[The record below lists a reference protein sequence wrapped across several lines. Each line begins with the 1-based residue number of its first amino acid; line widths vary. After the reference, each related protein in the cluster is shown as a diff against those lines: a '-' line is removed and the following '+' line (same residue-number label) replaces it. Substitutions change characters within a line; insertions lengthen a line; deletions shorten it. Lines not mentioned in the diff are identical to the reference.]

1 MRKLFIPLLLCS
13 ALEANEKNGFFI
25 EAGFETGLLEGT
37 QTQEKNYTTTQTTTK
52 TTTNNYNYLPLN
64 SILQRATNLFK
75 DADISK
81 LSFSSL
87 SPVRA
92 SLDLSGHLT
101 IENFLPYNL
110 NNVKLSFT
118 DAQGNV
124 IDLGVIETLPKQ
136 SKIVLSY
143 QQFNETKQV
152 FDNIMEEQKKYYEKE
167 AERRKNKTT
176 SSVSETN
183 REPSFTFPT
192 FEVLST
198 PHSDPNTQRVFEAL
212 SKINTNL
219 VMKYSDTNN
228 FESAKDKTE
237 KFTAKTAEEF
247 TNLMLNMIAVLDSQS
262 WGDAILNAPFEFTD
276 NKQSGECTNKGDSN
290 DNCVYPQK
298 NGLVKSNVDKKYV
311 LDKQSIVNNF
321 RGKTDLDVSLL
332 NGAGVD
338 GLGSNTTPTNN
349 DDGKNYGQLAV
360 VASALN
366 PQKLFGTDYKTI
378 NLADLRAILHE
389 FSHTKG
395 YTHNGNMTYQRV
407 PVVGSNGQQE
417 KKDDGAL
424 KDSDGLPYNVCSLYG
439 GQGQPSFPSNYPNSI
454 YHNCADVPAGFLGVT
469 AAVWQQLI
477 NQNALPINFAN
488 LNSQTNYNL
497 NATLN
502 TQDMANSVIGT
513 IQKTLTATSTT
524 TTTSYHHSKSLQRFR
539 SPLLGINVKIGY
551 QNYFNDF
558 IGLAYY
564 GIIKYNYA
572 KAANQKVQQLSY
584 GGGIDL
590 LLDFITTYSNKN
602 SPTGIQTRR
611 NFSSSFGIFGGLRG
625 LYNSYYALNKV
636 KGSGNLDA
644 ATGLNYRYK
653 HSKYSVGISIP
664 LIQRKASVISSGSD
678 YTNSFVFNEG
688 ASHFKVFFNYGWV
701 F

>member
-1 MRKLFIPLLLCS
+1 MKKLFIPLLLFS

-37 QTQEKNYTTTQTTTK
+37 QTQEKRHTTTK
-52 TTTNNYNYLPLN
+52 NTYATYNYLPTDT
-64 SILQRATNLFK
+64 ILKRAANLFTN
-75 DADISK
+75 AEAISK
-81 LSFSSL
+81 LKFSSL
-87 SPVRA
+87 SPVRV
-92 SLDLSGHLT
+92 LYMYNGQLT

-124 IDLGVIETLPKQ
+124 IDLGVIETIPKH
-136 SKIVLSY
+136 SKIVLPG
-143 QQFNETKQV
+143 EA
-152 FDNIMEEQKKYYEKE
+152 FDSLKIDPYTLFLPKIE
-167 AERRKNKTT
+167 AT
-176 SSVSETN
+176 STSVS
-183 REPSFTFPT
+183 
-192 FEVLST
+192 
-198 PHSDPNTQRVFEAL
+198 DANTQRVFETL
-212 SKINTNL
+212 NKIKTNL
-219 VMKYSDTNN
+219 VVNYRNENK
-228 FESAKDKTE
+228 FKDHE
-237 KFTAKTAEEF
+237 NHWEAFTPQTAEEF

-262 WGDAILNAPFEFTD
+262 WGDAILNAPFEFT
-276 NKQSGECTNKGDSN
+276 NKGGGGECDTSKEN
-290 DNCVYPQK
+290 DCVNPET
-298 NGLVKSNVDKKYV
+298 NGLVNSQNKSYV
-311 LDKQSIVNNF
+311 LNKQDIVNKF
-321 RGKTDLDVSLL
+321 RNKADLDVVVLKDS
-332 NGAGVD
+332 GVV
-338 GLGSNTTPTNN
+338 GLGSDITPSNN
-349 DDGKNYGQLAV
+349 DDGKHYGQLGV
-360 VASALN
+360 VASALD
-366 PQKLFGTDYKTI
+366 PKKLFGDNLKTI
-378 NLADLRAILHE
+378 NLEDLRTILHE

-407 PVVGSNGQQE
+407 PVMKNGQVE
-417 KKDDGAL
+417 RDNNGKP

-439 GQGQPSFPSNYPNSI
+439 GSNQPAFPSNYPNSI

-497 NATLN
+497 NASLN
-502 TQDMANSVIGT
+502 TQVLANSMLGT
-513 IQKTLTATSTT
+513 IQKTFVTSSVTNHY
-524 TTTSYHHSKSLQRFR
+524 SSSASQSFR
-539 SPLLGINVKIGY
+539 SPILGVNAKIGY

-572 KAANQKVQQLSY
+572 KAVNQKVQQLSY

-590 LLDFITTYSNKN
+590 LVDFITTYSNKN
-602 SPTGIQTRR
+602 SPTGIQTKK

-625 LYNSYYALNKV
+625 LYNSYYVLNKV
-636 KGSGNLDA
+636 KGSGNLDV

-664 LIQRKASVISSGSD
+664 LIQRKASVVSSGSD

>member
-1 MRKLFIPLLLCS
+1 MRKLFIPLLLFS
-13 ALEANEKNGFFI
+13 TLEANEKNGFFI

-37 QTQEKNYTTTQTTTK
+37 QTQEKRHTTTK
-52 TTTNNYNYLPLN
+52 NTYATYNYLPTDT
-64 SILQRATNLFK
+64 ILKRAANLFT
-75 DADISK
+75 DAKSISQ
-81 LSFSSL
+81 LNFSSL
-87 SPVRA
+87 SPVKV
-92 SLDLSGHLT
+92 LYIGGKLT

-118 DAQGNV
+118 DAQGNM
-124 IDLGVIETLPKQ
+124 IDLGVIETIPKH
-136 SKIVLSY
+136 SKIVLPG
-143 QQFNETKQV
+143 EA
-152 FDNIMEEQKKYYEKE
+152 FDSLKE
-167 AERRKNKTT
+167 AFDKIGPYTFFLPKFEAT
-176 SSVSETN
+176 STSVS
-183 REPSFTFPT
+183 
-192 FEVLST
+192 
-198 PHSDPNTQRVFEAL
+198 DANTQRVFETL
-212 SKINTNL
+212 NKIKTNL
-219 VMKYSDTNN
+219 IMKYSNENPSNFNTCPYNN
-228 FESAKDKTE
+228 NGNTKNDCWQP
-237 KFTAKTAEEF
+237 FTPQTAEEF

-262 WGDAILNAPFEFTD
+262 WGDAILNAPFDFTNSSTD
-276 NKQSGECTNKGDSN
+276 CDNDPSKCVNPGINGRVDSKVDQQYVLNKQG
-290 DNCVYPQK
+290 
-298 NGLVKSNVDKKYV
+298 
-311 LDKQSIVNNF
+311 IVNNF
-321 RGKTDLDVSLL
+321 RKKIEID
-332 NGAGVD
+332 
-338 GLGSNTTPTNN
+338 
-349 DDGKNYGQLAV
+349 AV
-360 VASALN
+360 VLKNSGVVGLANGYGNDGEYGTLGVEAYALD
-366 PQKLFGTDYKTI
+366 PTKLFGNNLKTI
-378 NLADLRAILHE
+378 NLEDLRTILHE

-395 YTHNGNMTYQRV
+395 YGHNGNMTYQRV
-407 PVVGSNGQQE
+407 PTGQNENG
-417 KKDDGAL
+417 KP

-439 GQGQPSFPSNYPNSI
+439 GQGQSAFPSNYPNSI

-488 LNSQTNYNL
+488 LGSQTNYNL
-497 NATLN
+497 NASLN
-502 TQDMANSVIGT
+502 TQDLANSMLST
-513 IQKTLTATSTT
+513 IQKTFVTSSVTNHYF
-524 TTTSYHHSKSLQRFR
+524 SSASQNFR
-539 SPLLGINVKIGY
+539 SPILGVNAKIGY

-590 LLDFITTYSNKN
+590 LVDFITTYSNKN
-602 SPTGIQTRR
+602 SPIDIQTRR

-636 KGSGNLDA
+636 KGSGNLDV

-664 LIQRKASVISSGSD
+664 LIQRKASIVSSDGD

>member
-1 MRKLFIPLLLCS
+1 MRKLFIPLLLFS

-25 EAGFETGLLEGT
+25 EAGFETGLLEGV
-37 QTQEKNYTTTQTTTK
+37 QTQEKRHTTTK
-52 TTTNNYNYLPLN
+52 NTYATYNYLPTDAVLK
-64 SILQRATNLFK
+64 RAANLFT
-75 DADISK
+75 DAKSISQ
-81 LSFSSL
+81 LNFSTL
-87 SPVRA
+87 SPIKV
-92 SLDLSGHLT
+92 LYIGGKLT

-110 NNVKLSFT
+110 SNVKLSFT

-124 IDLGVIETLPKQ
+124 IDLGVIETIPKHSKMVLPGEAFDGLKEAFDKIGPYTFFLPK
-136 SKIVLSY
+136 
-143 QQFNETKQV
+143 F
-152 FDNIMEEQKKYYEKE
+152 E
-167 AERRKNKTT
+167 AAST
-176 SSVSETN
+176 SVS
-183 REPSFTFPT
+183 
-192 FEVLST
+192 
-198 PHSDPNTQRVFEAL
+198 DANTQRVFETL
-212 SKINTNL
+212 NKIKTNL
-219 VMKYSDTNN
+219 IMKYSSENPSNFNTCPYNN
-228 FESAKDKTE
+228 NGNTKNDCWQP
-237 KFTAKTAEEF
+237 FTPQTAEEF

-262 WGDAILNAPFEFTD
+262 WGDAILNAPFEFTNSSTD
-276 NKQSGECTNKGDSN
+276 CDNDPSKCVNPGINGRVDSKVDQQYVLNKQG
-290 DNCVYPQK
+290 
-298 NGLVKSNVDKKYV
+298 
-311 LDKQSIVNNF
+311 IVNNF
-321 RGKTDLDVSLL
+321 RKKIEID
-332 NGAGVD
+332 
-338 GLGSNTTPTNN
+338 
-349 DDGKNYGQLAV
+349 AV
-360 VASALN
+360 VLKNSGVVGLANGYGNDGEYGTLGVEAYALD
-366 PQKLFGTDYKTI
+366 PKKLFSDNLKTI
-378 NLADLRAILHE
+378 NLEDLRTILHE

-407 PVVGSNGQQE
+407 PTGQNENG
-417 KKDDGAL
+417 KP

-439 GQGQPSFPSNYPNSI
+439 GQGQSAFPSNYPNSI

-497 NATLN
+497 NASLN
-502 TQDMANSVIGT
+502 TQDLANSMLST
-513 IQKTLTATSTT
+513 IQKTFVTSSVTNHYSSS
-524 TTTSYHHSKSLQRFR
+524 TSQSFR
-539 SPLLGINVKIGY
+539 SPILGVNAKIGY

-572 KAANQKVQQLSY
+572 KASSEKVQQLSY

-602 SPTGIQTRR
+602 NPIDIQTKR

-644 ATGLNYRYK
+644 TTGLNYRYK

-664 LIQRKASVISSGSD
+664 LIQRKASIVSSGD
-678 YTNSFVFNEG
+678 GYTNSLVFNEG

>member
-1 MRKLFIPLLLCS
+1 MRKLFTSFLLFS

-37 QTQEKNYTTTQTTTK
+37 QTQEKRHTTTK
-52 TTTNNYNYLPLN
+52 NTYTTYNYLPTDT
-64 SILQRATNLFK
+64 ILKRAANLFTN
-75 DADISK
+75 AEAISK
-81 LSFSSL
+81 LKFSSL
-87 SPVRA
+87 SPVKV
-92 SLDLSGHLT
+92 LYIGGKLT

-110 NNVKLSFT
+110 SNVKLSFT

-124 IDLGVIETLPKQ
+124 IDLGVIETIPKH
-136 SKIVLSY
+136 SKIVLPG
-143 QQFNETKQV
+143 EA
-152 FDNIMEEQKKYYEKE
+152 FDSLKE
-167 AERRKNKTT
+167 AFDKIDPYTFFFPKFEAT
-176 SSVSETN
+176 STSVS
-183 REPSFTFPT
+183 
-192 FEVLST
+192 
-198 PHSDPNTQRVFEAL
+198 DANTQRVFETL
-212 SKINTNL
+212 NKIKTNL
-219 VMKYSDTNN
+219 IMKYSNENPNN
-228 FESAKDKTE
+228 FNTCPYNNNGNTKNGCWQP
-237 KFTAKTAEEF
+237 FTPQTAEEF

-262 WGDAILNAPFEFTD
+262 WGDAILNAPFDFTNSSTD
-276 NKQSGECTNKGDSN
+276 CDNDPSKCVNPGINGRVDSKVDQQYVLNKQG
-290 DNCVYPQK
+290 
-298 NGLVKSNVDKKYV
+298 
-311 LDKQSIVNNF
+311 IVNNF
-321 RGKTDLDVSLL
+321 RKKIEID
-332 NGAGVD
+332 
-338 GLGSNTTPTNN
+338 
-349 DDGKNYGQLAV
+349 AV
-360 VASALN
+360 VLKNSGVVGLANGYGNDGEYGTLGVEAYALD
-366 PQKLFGTDYKTI
+366 PKKLFGNNLKTI
-378 NLADLRAILHE
+378 NLADLRTILHE

-407 PVVGSNGQQE
+407 PTGQNENG
-417 KKDDGAL
+417 KP

-439 GQGQPSFPSNYPNSI
+439 KSDQPAFPSNYPNSI

-488 LNSQTNYNL
+488 LGSQTNYNL
-497 NATLN
+497 NASLN
-502 TQDMANSVIGT
+502 TQDLANSMLST
-513 IQKTLTATSTT
+513 IQKTFVTSSVTNHYF
-524 TTTSYHHSKSLQRFR
+524 SSASQSFR
-539 SPLLGINVKIGY
+539 SPILGVNAKIGY

-572 KAANQKVQQLSY
+572 KANDQKVQQLSY

-602 SPTGIQTRR
+602 SPIDIQTRR

-636 KGSGNLDA
+636 KGSGNLDV

-664 LIQRKASVISSGSD
+664 LIQRKASIVSSNGD
-678 YTNSFVFNEG
+678 YTNSLVFNEG

>member
-1 MRKLFIPLLLCS
+1 MRKLFIPLLLFS

-37 QTQEKNYTTTQTTTK
+37 QTQEKRHTTTK
-52 TTTNNYNYLPLN
+52 NTYATYNYLPTDT
-64 SILQRATNLFK
+64 ILKRAANLFTN
-75 DADISK
+75 AEAISK
-81 LSFSSL
+81 LKFSSL
-87 SPVRA
+87 SPVRV
-92 SLDLSGHLT
+92 LYMYNGQLT

-110 NNVKLSFT
+110 SNVKLSFT

-124 IDLGVIETLPKQ
+124 IDLGVIETIPKH
-136 SKIVLSY
+136 SKIVLPG
-143 QQFNETKQV
+143 EA
-152 FDNIMEEQKKYYEKE
+152 FDSLKIDPYTLFLPKIE
-167 AERRKNKTT
+167 AT
-176 SSVSETN
+176 STSVS
-183 REPSFTFPT
+183 
-192 FEVLST
+192 
-198 PHSDPNTQRVFEAL
+198 DANTQRVFETL
-212 SKINTNL
+212 NKIKTDL
-219 VMKYSDTNN
+219 VVNYRNENK
-228 FESAKDKTE
+228 FKDHE
-237 KFTAKTAEEF
+237 NHWEAFTPQTAEEF

-262 WGDAILNAPFEFTD
+262 WGDAILNAPFEFTNKD
-276 NKQSGECTNKGDSN
+276 GGEECDTSKENECVNPGTNGRVNSKVDQQYVLNKQD
-290 DNCVYPQK
+290 
-298 NGLVKSNVDKKYV
+298 
-311 LDKQSIVNNF
+311 IVNKF
-321 RGKTDLDVSLL
+321 RNKADLDVVILKDS
-332 NGAGVD
+332 GVV
-338 GLGSNTTPTNN
+338 GLGSDITPSNN
-349 DDGKNYGQLAV
+349 DDGKHYGQLGV
-360 VASALN
+360 VASALD
-366 PQKLFGTDYKTI
+366 PKKLFGDNLKTI
-378 NLADLRAILHE
+378 NLEDLRTILHE

-407 PVVGSNGQQE
+407 PVMKDGQVEKDSNG
-417 KKDDGAL
+417 KP

-439 GQGQPSFPSNYPNSI
+439 GQGQSAFPSNYPNSI

-477 NQNALPINFAN
+477 NQNALPINYAN
-488 LNSQTNYNL
+488 LSTQTNYNL
-497 NATLN
+497 NASLN
-502 TQDMANSVIGT
+502 TQDLANSMLST
-513 IQKTLTATSTT
+513 IQKTFVTSSVTNHY
-524 TTTSYHHSKSLQRFR
+524 SSSASQSFR
-539 SPLLGINVKIGY
+539 SPILGVNAKIGY

-572 KAANQKVQQLSY
+572 KAINQKVQQLSY

-602 SPTGIQTRR
+602 SPTGIQTKR

-625 LYNSYYALNKV
+625 LYNSYYVLNKV
-636 KGSGNLDA
+636 KGSGNLDV

-664 LIQRKASVISSGSD
+664 LIQRKASVVSNGGD

>member
-37 QTQEKNYTTTQTTTK
+37 QTQEKRHTTTK
-52 TTTNNYNYLPLN
+52 NTYATYNYLPTDAVLK
-64 SILQRATNLFK
+64 RAANLFT
-75 DADISK
+75 DAKSISQ
-81 LSFSSL
+81 LNFSSL
-87 SPVRA
+87 SPVKV
-92 SLDLSGHLT
+92 LLIGDKLT

-110 NNVKLSFT
+110 SNVKLSFT

-124 IDLGVIETLPKQ
+124 IDLGVIETIPKH
-136 SKIVLSY
+136 SKIVLPWDA
-143 QQFNETKQV
+143 
-152 FDNIMEEQKKYYEKE
+152 FDSLKE
-167 AERRKNKTT
+167 AFDKIDPYTFFLPKFEAT
-176 SSVSETN
+176 STSVS
-183 REPSFTFPT
+183 
-192 FEVLST
+192 
-198 PHSDPNTQRVFEAL
+198 DANTQRVFETL
-212 SKINTNL
+212 NKIKTNL
-219 VMKYSDTNN
+219 IMKYSSENPSNFNTCPYNN
-228 FESAKDKTE
+228 NGNTKNDCWQP
-237 KFTAKTAEEF
+237 FTPQTAEEF

-262 WGDAILNAPFEFTD
+262 WGDAILNAPFEFTNSPTD
-276 NKQSGECTNKGDSN
+276 CDNNPSKCVNPGINGRVDSKVDQQYVLNKQG
-290 DNCVYPQK
+290 
-298 NGLVKSNVDKKYV
+298 
-311 LDKQSIVNNF
+311 IVNNF
-321 RGKTDLDVSLL
+321 RKKIEID
-332 NGAGVD
+332 
-338 GLGSNTTPTNN
+338 
-349 DDGKNYGQLAV
+349 AV
-360 VASALN
+360 VLKNSGVVGLANGYGNDGEYGTLGVEAYALD
-366 PQKLFGTDYKTI
+366 PTKLFGNNLKTI
-378 NLADLRAILHE
+378 NLADLRTILHE

-395 YTHNGNMTYQRV
+395 YGHNGNMTYQRV
-407 PVVGSNGQQE
+407 PTGQNENG
-417 KKDDGAL
+417 KP

-439 GQGQPSFPSNYPNSI
+439 GQGQSAFPSNYPNSI

-497 NATLN
+497 NASLN
-502 TQDMANSVIGT
+502 TQDLANSMLST
-513 IQKTLTATSTT
+513 IQKTFVTSSVTNHYF
-524 TTTSYHHSKSLQRFR
+524 SSASQSFR
-539 SPLLGINVKIGY
+539 SPILGVNAKIGY
-551 QNYFNDF
+551 QNYFNNF

-572 KAANQKVQQLSY
+572 KATNQKVQQLSY

-625 LYNSYYALNKV
+625 LYNSYYVLNKV
-636 KGSGNLDA
+636 KGSGNLDV

-653 HSKYSVGISIP
+653 HSKYSIGISIP
-664 LIQRKASVISSGSD
+664 LIQRKASVVSSDGD

>member
-1 MRKLFIPLLLCS
+1 MRKLFIPLLLFS
-13 ALEANEKNGFFI
+13 ALEANQKNGFFI

-37 QTQEKNYTTTQTTTK
+37 QTQEKRHTTTK
-52 TTTNNYNYLPLN
+52 NTYATYNYLPTDT
-64 SILQRATNLFK
+64 ILKRAANLFT
-75 DADISK
+75 DAKSISQ
-81 LSFSSL
+81 LNFSSL
-87 SPVRA
+87 SPVKV
-92 SLDLSGHLT
+92 LYIGGKLT

-110 NNVKLSFT
+110 SNVKLSFT
-118 DAQGNV
+118 DAQGNM
-124 IDLGVIETLPKQ
+124 IDLGVIETIPKH
-136 SKIVLSY
+136 SKIVLPG
-143 QQFNETKQV
+143 EA
-152 FDNIMEEQKKYYEKE
+152 FDSLKKAFDKIDPYTFFFPKFE
-167 AERRKNKTT
+167 AT
-176 SSVSETN
+176 STSVS
-183 REPSFTFPT
+183 
-192 FEVLST
+192 
-198 PHSDPNTQRVFEAL
+198 DANTQRVFETL
-212 SKINTNL
+212 NKIKTNL
-219 VMKYSDTNN
+219 IMKYSNENPSNFNTCPYNN
-228 FESAKDKTE
+228 NGNTKNDCWQP
-237 KFTAKTAEEF
+237 FTPQTAEEF

-262 WGDAILNAPFEFTD
+262 WGDAILNAPFEFTNSSTD
-276 NKQSGECTNKGDSN
+276 CDNDPSKCVNPGVNGRVDSKVDQQYILNKQG
-290 DNCVYPQK
+290 
-298 NGLVKSNVDKKYV
+298 
-311 LDKQSIVNNF
+311 IINNF
-321 RGKTDLDVSLL
+321 RKKIEID
-332 NGAGVD
+332 
-338 GLGSNTTPTNN
+338 
-349 DDGKNYGQLAV
+349 AV
-360 VASALN
+360 VLKNSGVVGLANGYGNDGEYGTLGVEAYALE
-366 PQKLFGTDYKTI
+366 PQKLFGNNLKTI
-378 NLADLRAILHE
+378 NLEDLRTILHE

-407 PVVGSNGQQE
+407 PTGQNENG
-417 KKDDGAL
+417 KP

-439 GQGQPSFPSNYPNSI
+439 GQGQSAFPSNYPNSI

-488 LNSQTNYNL
+488 LGSQTNYNL
-497 NATLN
+497 NASLN
-502 TQDMANSVIGT
+502 TQDLANSMLST
-513 IQKTLTATSTT
+513 IQKTFVTSSVTNHYF
-524 TTTSYHHSKSLQRFR
+524 SSASQSFR
-539 SPLLGINVKIGY
+539 SPILGVNAKIGY

-572 KAANQKVQQLSY
+572 KASSEKVQQLSY

-590 LLDFITTYSNKN
+590 LVDFITTYSNKN

-636 KGSGNLDA
+636 KGSGNLDV

-664 LIQRKASVISSGSD
+664 LIQRKASVVSNNGD

>member
-1 MRKLFIPLLLCS
+1 MRKLFTSFLLFS

-37 QTQEKNYTTTQTTTK
+37 QTQEKRHTTTK
-52 TTTNNYNYLPLN
+52 NTYATYNYLPTDAVLK
-64 SILQRATNLFK
+64 RAANLFT
-75 DADISK
+75 DAKSISQ
-81 LSFSSL
+81 LNFSSL
-87 SPVRA
+87 SPVKV
-92 SLDLSGHLT
+92 LYIGGKLT

-110 NNVKLSFT
+110 SNVKLSFT
-118 DAQGNV
+118 DAQGNM
-124 IDLGVIETLPKQ
+124 IDLGVIETIPKH
-136 SKIVLSY
+136 SKIVLPG
-143 QQFNETKQV
+143 EA
-152 FDNIMEEQKKYYEKE
+152 FDSLKE
-167 AERRKNKTT
+167 AFDKIDPYTFFFPKFEAT
-176 SSVSETN
+176 STSVS
-183 REPSFTFPT
+183 
-192 FEVLST
+192 
-198 PHSDPNTQRVFEAL
+198 DANTQRVFETL
-212 SKINTNL
+212 NKIKTNL
-219 VMKYSDTNN
+219 IMKYSNENPNN
-228 FESAKDKTE
+228 FNTCPYNNNGNTKNDCWQP
-237 KFTAKTAEEF
+237 FTPQTAEEF

-262 WGDAILNAPFEFTD
+262 WGDAILNAPFDFTNSSTD
-276 NKQSGECTNKGDSN
+276 CDNDPSKCVNPGINGRVDSKVDQQYVLNKQG
-290 DNCVYPQK
+290 
-298 NGLVKSNVDKKYV
+298 
-311 LDKQSIVNNF
+311 IVNNF
-321 RGKTDLDVSLL
+321 RKKIEID
-332 NGAGVD
+332 
-338 GLGSNTTPTNN
+338 
-349 DDGKNYGQLAV
+349 AV
-360 VASALN
+360 VLKNSGVVGLANGYGNNGEYGTLGVEAYALD
-366 PQKLFGTDYKTI
+366 PKKLFGNNLKTI
-378 NLADLRAILHE
+378 NLEDLRTILHE

-395 YTHNGNMTYQRV
+395 YGHNGNMTYQRV
-407 PVVGSNGQQE
+407 PTGQNENG
-417 KKDDGAL
+417 KP

-439 GQGQPSFPSNYPNSI
+439 GSNQPAFPSNYPNSI

-497 NATLN
+497 NASLN
-502 TQDMANSVIGT
+502 TQDLANSMLST
-513 IQKTLTATSTT
+513 IQKTFVTSSVTNHY
-524 TTTSYHHSKSLQRFR
+524 SSSASQSFR
-539 SPLLGINVKIGY
+539 SPILGVNAKIGY

-590 LLDFITTYSNKN
+590 LVDFITTYSNKN
-602 SPTGIQTRR
+602 SPIDIQTRR

-625 LYNSYYALNKV
+625 LYNSYYVLNKV
-636 KGSGNLDA
+636 KGSGNLDV

>member
-25 EAGFETGLLEGT
+25 EAGFETGLLEGA
-37 QTQEKNYTTTQTTTK
+37 QTQEKRHTTTK
-52 TTTNNYNYLPLN
+52 NTYATYNYLPTDAVLK
-64 SILQRATNLFK
+64 RAANLFT
-75 DADISK
+75 DAKSISQ
-81 LSFSSL
+81 LNFSSL
-87 SPVRA
+87 SPVKV
-92 SLDLSGHLT
+92 LYIGGKLT

-110 NNVKLSFT
+110 SNVKLSFT
-118 DAQGNV
+118 DAQGNI
-124 IDLGVIETLPKQ
+124 IDLGVIETIPKH
-136 SKIVLSY
+136 SKIVLPG
-143 QQFNETKQV
+143 EA
-152 FDNIMEEQKKYYEKE
+152 FDSLKE
-167 AERRKNKTT
+167 AFDKIDPYTFFFPKFEAT
-176 SSVSETN
+176 STSVS
-183 REPSFTFPT
+183 
-192 FEVLST
+192 
-198 PHSDPNTQRVFEAL
+198 DANTQRVFETL
-212 SKINTNL
+212 NKIKTNL
-219 VMKYSDTNN
+219 IMKYSNENPSNFNTCPYNN
-228 FESAKDKTE
+228 NGNTKNDCWQP
-237 KFTAKTAEEF
+237 FTPQTAEEF

-262 WGDAILNAPFEFTD
+262 WGDAILNAPFDFTNSSTD
-276 NKQSGECTNKGDSN
+276 CDNDPSKCVNPGINGRVDSKVDQQYVLNKQG
-290 DNCVYPQK
+290 
-298 NGLVKSNVDKKYV
+298 
-311 LDKQSIVNNF
+311 IVNNF
-321 RGKTDLDVSLL
+321 RKKIEID
-332 NGAGVD
+332 
-338 GLGSNTTPTNN
+338 
-349 DDGKNYGQLAV
+349 AV
-360 VASALN
+360 VLKNSGVVGLANGYGNDGEYGTLGVEAYALD
-366 PQKLFGTDYKTI
+366 PTKLFGNNLKTI
-378 NLADLRAILHE
+378 NLADLRTILHE

-407 PVVGSNGQQE
+407 PTGQNENG
-417 KKDDGAL
+417 KP

-439 GQGQPSFPSNYPNSI
+439 GQGQSAFPSNYPNSI

-488 LNSQTNYNL
+488 LGSQTNYNL
-497 NATLN
+497 NASLN
-502 TQDMANSVIGT
+502 TQDLANSMLST
-513 IQKTLTATSTT
+513 IQKTFVTSSVTNHYSSS
-524 TTTSYHHSKSLQRFR
+524 TSQNFR
-539 SPLLGINVKIGY
+539 SPILGVNAKIGY

-590 LLDFITTYSNKN
+590 LVDFITTYSNKN
-602 SPTGIQTRR
+602 SPIDIQTRR

-636 KGSGNLDA
+636 KGSGNLDV

-664 LIQRKASVISSGSD
+664 LIQRKASIVSSNGD
-678 YTNSFVFNEG
+678 YTNSLVFNEG

>member
-1 MRKLFIPLLLCS
+1 MKKLFIPLLLFS

-37 QTQEKNYTTTQTTTK
+37 QTQEKRHTTTK
-52 TTTNNYNYLPLN
+52 NTYATYNYLPTDT
-64 SILQRATNLFK
+64 ILKRAANLFTN
-75 DADISK
+75 AEAISK
-81 LSFSSL
+81 LKFSSL
-87 SPVRA
+87 SPVRV
-92 SLDLSGHLT
+92 LYMYNGQLT

-124 IDLGVIETLPKQ
+124 IDLGVIETIPKH
-136 SKIVLSY
+136 SKIVLPG
-143 QQFNETKQV
+143 EA
-152 FDNIMEEQKKYYEKE
+152 FDSLKIDPYTLFLPKIE
-167 AERRKNKTT
+167 AT
-176 SSVSETN
+176 STSVS
-183 REPSFTFPT
+183 
-192 FEVLST
+192 
-198 PHSDPNTQRVFEAL
+198 DANTQRVFETL
-212 SKINTNL
+212 NKIKTNL
-219 VMKYSDTNN
+219 IVNYRNEN
-228 FESAKDKTE
+228 
-237 KFTAKTAEEF
+237 KFRDHENHWEAFTPQTAEEF

-262 WGDAILNAPFEFTD
+262 WGDAILNAPFEFT
-276 NKQSGECTNKGDSN
+276 NKGGGGECDTSKEN
-290 DNCVYPQK
+290 DCVNPGT
-298 NGLVKSNVDKKYV
+298 NGLVNSKVNQRYV
-311 LDKQSIVNNF
+311 LNKQDIVNKF
-321 RGKTDLDVSLL
+321 RNKADLDVVVLKDS
-332 NGAGVD
+332 GVV
-338 GLGSNTTPTNN
+338 GLGSDITPSNN
-349 DDGKNYGQLAV
+349 DDGKHYGQLGV
-360 VASALN
+360 VASALD
-366 PQKLFGTDYKTI
+366 PKKLFGNDLKTI
-378 NLADLRAILHE
+378 KLEDLRTILHE

-407 PVVGSNGQQE
+407 PTGQNENG
-417 KKDDGAL
+417 KP

-439 GQGQPSFPSNYPNSI
+439 GSNQPAFPSNYPNSI

-477 NQNALPINFAN
+477 NQNALPINYAN
-488 LNSQTNYNL
+488 LGSQTNYNL
-497 NATLN
+497 NASLN
-502 TQDMANSVIGT
+502 TQDLANSMLST
-513 IQKTLTATSTT
+513 IQKTFLTSSVTNHYSSSASQ
-524 TTTSYHHSKSLQRFR
+524 SFR
-539 SPLLGINVKIGY
+539 SPILGVNAKIGY

-572 KAANQKVQQLSY
+572 KAINQKVQQLSY

-602 SPTGIQTRR
+602 GPTGVQTKR

-625 LYNSYYALNKV
+625 LYNSYYVLNKV
-636 KGSGNLDA
+636 KGSGNLDV

-664 LIQRKASVISSGSD
+664 LIQRKASVVSSGGD